1 MSEAAR
7 PFPSHSPAAR
17 RGDVLQPLAAALIAL
32 ALGFAVQPVTGTRPD
47 WDLVL
52 RILDK
57 LWTVTLVGAI
67 GLVAGRLIW
76 LALVVRSPR
85 PTRDLVGWL
94 RRLALP
100 DGPLPA
106 LATTVGT
113 FFVFAMGVGV
123 LKGAIAVLAPFSW
136 DIALSRLDRVLHFG
150 RLPHEWLAPLL
161 AWPLALS
168 ALNILYH
175 VWFFLQI
182 GSIFAIAFAARDLR
196 RQFLLAYFLT
206 WLVGGF
212 LIAMAVSSAGPVYV
226 ARLGLGDAYVPLT
239 DALAAAAR
247 DYPMWALD
255 VQERLWSGFTGA
267 STGSAGISAFPSM
280 HVATATLF
288 VLAARRV
295 GRPLFLASLAF
306 WATTL
311 LGSIVLA
318 WHYAVDGYAGTLIAM
333 VIWRGV
339 GRRQGHLAIG
349 GSDIST
355 ASGLWPVSSPNRVPR
370 S

>member
-1 MSEAAR
+1 MSQAAR
-7 PFPSHSPAAR
+7 PSPAPGAR
-17 RGDVLQPLAAALIAL
+17 QGDVLQPLAVAFVALG
-32 ALGFAVQPVTGTRPD
+32 LGFAVQPVTGTRPD

-52 RILDK
+52 GVLSR
-57 LWTVTLVGAI
+57 LWAVALVGAV

-76 LALVVRSPR
+76 LALVARSPR
-85 PTRDLVGWL
+85 PTRDLVNWL
-94 RRLALP
+94 CRLAAP
-100 DGPLPA
+100 GGPLTA
-106 LATTVGT
+106 IATTVGT
-113 FFVFAMGVGV
+113 FFVFAMGMGV

-136 DIALSRLDRVLHFG
+136 DIALSRLDRALHFG
-150 RLPHEWLAPLL
+150 HLPHEWLAPLL

-168 ALNILYH
+168 VLNVLYH

-182 GSIFAIAFAARDLR
+182 GSIFAIAFASRDLR
-196 RQFLLAYFLT
+196 RQFLLSYILT

-226 ARLGLGDAYVPLT
+226 ERLGLGTDYVPLT
-239 DALAAAAR
+239 DALAAASR
-247 DYPMWALD
+247 QYPIWALD
-255 VQERLWSGFTGA
+255 VQERLWAGFTGA

-295 GRPLFLASLAF
+295 GRPLYLASLAF

-311 LGSIVLA
+311 LGSIVLG

-339 GRRQGHLAIG
+339 SRRQGHLATG

>member
-1 MSEAAR
+1 MSEAAH
-7 PFPSHSPAAR
+7 PAPVPAAR
-17 RGDVLQPLAAALIAL
+17 RGDVLQPLAAALL
-32 ALGFAVQPVTGTRPD
+32 ALGLAFAVQPVTGTRPD
-47 WDLVL
+47 WGLVL
-52 RILDK
+52 GILSH
-57 LWTVTLVGAI
+57 LWVVTLIGVL
-67 GLVAGRLIW
+67 GLVVWRLVW
-76 LALVVRSPR
+76 LAVVARSPR
-85 PTRDLVGWL
+85 PTRDLLGWL
-94 RRLALP
+94 RGFAAP
-100 DGPLPA
+100 GGPLPA
-106 LATTVGT
+106 LAATVGT
-113 FFVFAMGVGV
+113 FFVFAMGMGV

-136 DIALSRLDRVLHFG
+136 DIALSRLDRALHFG

-168 ALNILYH
+168 VLNVLYH
-175 VWFFLQI
+175 VWLFLQI

-196 RQFLLAYFLT
+196 RQFLLSYILT

-247 DYPMWALD
+247 QYPMWALD
-255 VQERLWSGFTGA
+255 VQERLWAGFTGA

-288 VLAARRV
+288 ALAARRV

-306 WATTL
+306 WAATL
-311 LGSIVLA
+311 LGSVVLA
-318 WHYAVDGYAGTLIAM
+318 WHYAVDGYAGTLIAI

-339 GRRQGHLAIG
+339 GRRQGHLATG

-355 ASGLWPVSSPNRVPR
+355 ASGLWPV
-370 S
+370 

>member
-7 PFPSHSPAAR
+7 PFPSRSPAAR

-123 LKGAIAVLAPFSW
+123 LKGAIAVLAPFPGT
-136 DIALSRLDRVLHFG
+136 SRCPG
-150 RLPHEWLAPLL
+150 
-161 AWPLALS
+161 
-168 ALNILYH
+168 
-175 VWFFLQI
+175 
-182 GSIFAIAFAARDLR
+182 
-196 RQFLLAYFLT
+196 
-206 WLVGGF
+206 
-212 LIAMAVSSAGPVYV
+212 
-226 ARLGLGDAYVPLT
+226 
-239 DALAAAAR
+239 
-247 DYPMWALD
+247 
-255 VQERLWSGFTGA
+255 
-267 STGSAGISAFPSM
+267 STGSCTSAGCRMNGWRRSLPGRSPS
-280 HVATATLF
+280 
-288 VLAARRV
+288 RR
-295 GRPLFLASLAF
+295 
-306 WATTL
+306 
-311 LGSIVLA
+311 
-318 WHYAVDGYAGTLIAM
+318 
-333 VIWRGV
+333 
-339 GRRQGHLAIG
+339 
-349 GSDIST
+349 
-355 ASGLWPVSSPNRVPR
+355 
-370 S
+370 